1 MAMACRALGDRK
13 GMKHAAEQSIAM
25 EPRNP
30 RAYIVQADQR
40 ADDGERYSA
49 SANYR
54 MALKVAPAL
63 EQAPA
68 DLKPELNRAKES
80 YERLTHEFESYLDS
94 KLNAPLTAAGEGA
107 RRVKASIDI
116 LTGRK
121 QPYTQQP
128 QNYYFPGLPDIP
140 FYNNAGFDW
149 IAGLEAA
156 FGDIL
161 SKLNGIIADQS
172 GEFSPYVTGNDH
184 RPHSDPHGMQN
195 NDSWS
200 AFYLWKD
207 GEKNEEN
214 AARCPKT
221 MAALEKVPLTHV
233 QGRSPGVLFSKLKP
247 GATIPP
253 HHGLV
258 NTRLIGHLPLV
269 IRDGCGFRV
278 GSVLREWEP
287 GKVWLF
293 DDTIEHEAWNKSGET
308 RYILIFEVWKP
319 DLSDIE
325 CGLVSDI
332 FKAVDEYS
340 QSTAALQSA
349 YGSVSE

>member
-80 YERLTHEFESYLDS
+80 CERLPHEFESYLDS

-116 LTGRK
+116 LTGRR

-128 QNYYFPGLPDIP
+128 QNYYFSGLPDIP

-172 GEFSPYVTGNDH
+172 GEFSPITAHTQTRTACRTTTAGAPFTYGKMVKRT
-184 RPHSDPHGMQN
+184 RKT
-195 NDSWS
+195 
-200 AFYLWKD
+200 LL
-207 GEKNEEN
+207 
-214 AARCPKT
+214 AARKPWQHLKRYLLL
-221 MAALEKVPLTHV
+221 MYRA
-233 QGRSPGVLFSKLKP
+233 GRPVF
-247 GATIPP
+247 
-253 HHGLV
+253 
-258 NTRLIGHLPLV
+258 
-269 IRDGCGFRV
+269 CF
-278 GSVLREWEP
+278 
-287 GKVWLF
+287 
-293 DDTIEHEAWNKSGET
+293 
-308 RYILIFEVWKP
+308 
-319 DLSDIE
+319 
-325 CGLVSDI
+325 
-332 FKAVDEYS
+332 
-340 QSTAALQSA
+340 QS
-349 YGSVSE
+349 